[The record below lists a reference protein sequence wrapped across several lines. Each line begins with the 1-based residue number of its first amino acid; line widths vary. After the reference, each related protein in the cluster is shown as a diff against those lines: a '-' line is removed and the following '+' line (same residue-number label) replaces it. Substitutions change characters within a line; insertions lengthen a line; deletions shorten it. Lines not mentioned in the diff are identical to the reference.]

1 MEAPYSGGRAQ
12 GKQEDRREERGS
24 TKPAHCIR
32 TQPVQLIIIF
42 QSYSLS
48 TKKSG
53 NGKLEIFTTAP
64 IFLLSNYFRQKY
76 LEIASCAVSL
86 LNNIWVQVEHSLLQK
101 LKSFAVEAVYRQD
114 VNKM

>member
-12 GKQEDRREERGS
+12 GRQEDRRVERGS

-32 TQPVQLIIIF
+32 TQTAQLIKF

-64 IFLLSNYFRQKY
+64 IFLLSNLIKF
-76 LEIASCAVSL
+76 
-86 LNNIWVQVEHSLLQK
+86 N
-101 LKSFAVEAVYRQD
+101 
-114 VNKM
+114 